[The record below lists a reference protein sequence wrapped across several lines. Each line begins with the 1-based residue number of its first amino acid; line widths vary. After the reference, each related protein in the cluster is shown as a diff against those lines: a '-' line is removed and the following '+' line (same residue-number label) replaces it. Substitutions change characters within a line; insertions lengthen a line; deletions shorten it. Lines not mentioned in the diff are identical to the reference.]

1 MPINSNRHRA
11 AALAA
16 FVLAALAAG
25 SAAYWVWHLPAGA
38 GLTDAVVAVA
48 GREAEPAPDA
58 AALARL
64 LGAAGMAAG
73 ESAAQGPAARWRLV
87 GVVAGARGGGAALIA
102 EDDKPARSFRVGSL
116 VAPGL
121 YLKSVAHR
129 RAMLAPT
136 LDAPVSL
143 TLEVPLP
150 PDPLAAMPDGPD
162 RSAATLSGLAG
173 RLKPAR

>member
-73 ESAAQGPAARWRLV
+73 ESAAQGPAARWRL
-87 GVVAGARGGGAALIA
+87 A
-102 EDDKPARSFRVGSL
+102 
-116 VAPGL
+116 
-121 YLKSVAHR
+121 
-129 RAMLAPT
+129 
-136 LDAPVSL
+136 
-143 TLEVPLP
+143 
-150 PDPLAAMPDGPD
+150 
-162 RSAATLSGLAG
+162 
-173 RLKPAR
+173 